1 MFSWDTFLYDKI
13 GAFDFLIR
21 LLVAC
26 VCGAI
31 VGYERTRRQKEAGIR
46 THLIVALGSAL
57 LMMISKYAFI
67 NDPAVAVVDAD
78 MSRIASNV
86 VTGVSFL
93 GAGVIFVRGGTIKG
107 LTTAAGVWAVAAV
120 GLAVG
125 AGLYTLGI
133 FTTVLVIFI
142 QILLHKFVLS
152 HAGAIGEISVR
163 IEKDRQDVLNLV
175 KANLASLEITILNVE
190 MTQTAE
196 QNRRYKFEVRLPS
209 ENITDQ
215 ILALTEKFPEI
226 TSVSF

>member
-13 GAFDFLIR
+13 GEFDFLIR

-46 THLIVALGSAL
+46 THVIVALGSAL

-67 NDPAVAVVDAD
+67 NDPAVPVVDAD

-93 GAGVIFVRGGTIKG
+93 GAGVIFVRGATIKG
-107 LTTAAGVWAVAAV
+107 LTTAAGIWAVAAV

-125 AGLYTLGI
+125 SGLYTLGV
-133 FTTVLVIFI
+133 FTAVLMIVI

-152 HAGAIGEISVR
+152 HAGAIGEISLH
-163 IEKDRQDVLNLV
+163 IEKEHQDILNLV
-175 KANLASLEITILNVE
+175 KTDIAALGITIMNVE
-190 MTQTAE
+190 MKQAPDMH
-196 QNRRYKFEVRLPS
+196 RDYKFDVRLPN
-209 ENITDQ
+209 ENITEQ

>member
-1 MFSWDTFLYDKI
+1 MFRWDSFLYETI
-13 GAFDFLIR
+13 GEFDFLIR

-26 VCGAI
+26 ICGAL

-67 NDPAVAVVDAD
+67 GDPAVSAVDAD

-93 GAGVIFVRGGTIKG
+93 GAGVIFVRGATIKG
-107 LTTAAGVWAVAAV
+107 LTTAAGIWAVAAV

-125 AGLYTLGI
+125 AGLYTLGV
-133 FTTVLVIFI
+133 FVAVLLIVI
-142 QILLHKFVLS
+142 QILLHKFVPAHTGAFGELS
-152 HAGAIGEISVR
+152 VLV
-163 IEKDRQDVLNLV
+163 EKNHQDVLNRV
-175 KANLASLEITILNVE
+175 KDDLATLEVTILNVE
-190 MTQTAE
+190 MTQTADGT
-196 QNRRYKFEVRLPS
+196 RAYKFEVRLPT

-226 TSVSF
+226 ASISF